1 MTELFMECATG
12 LGGDMFLA
20 ATADL
25 GLDLAPLEDL
35 LRKGGV
41 DCRIVARKERR
52 LGLMG
57 TFLDLTF
64 PASQP
69 VRGLEELTGLVDGLG
84 LSDAVKSRSNKALLR
99 LAEAEAKVH
108 GVAVEEVHF
117 HEIGALDTLI
127 DVTGAFWALERLGVT
142 AVSCAPLPWF
152 GGTVQTEHGTL
163 PLPAPATV
171 ELLRSKPV
179 RPTSMTRELVTPTG
193 AVLVDQMVERFT
205 PGPEGIVENVGT
217 GWGAMDL
224 GHVPNGLRIFLLAG
238 DAAHLE
244 MVWVLETALDHLTGE
259 ELGGAIEA
267 LMAAGAL
274 DAIYIPGVMKKNRPG
289 GLLQVLCHPAR
300 LDEVEAAIFAHT
312 LTLGIRRSLTHRR
325 TLKRHPVTRET
336 AVGPLQFKEFLLEG
350 RRFMRPEFEELR
362 RRAASLGL
370 SPIQLRL
377 LLGGGDPQG
386 SDPAD

>member
-1 MTELFMECATG
+1 MAELFMECATG
-12 LGGDMFLA
+12 IGGDMFLA
-20 ATADL
+20 AAADL
-25 GLDLAPLEDL
+25 GLDLAPFEEL

-57 TFLDLTF
+57 TSLDLTL
-64 PASQP
+64 PDAQP
-69 VRGLEELTGLVDGLG
+69 VRGLRELTGLVDGLG
-84 LSDAVKSRSNKALLR
+84 LTDSVRSRSNKALLR

-127 DVTGAFWALERLGVT
+127 DVAGAFWALERLGVSMI
-142 AVSCAPLPWF
+142 SCAPLPWF

-205 PGPEGIVENVGT
+205 HGPEGIVENVGT

-224 GHVPNGLRIFLLAG
+224 GDVPNGLRIFLTAG
-238 DAAHLE
+238 EPLPLE
-244 MVWVLETALDHLTGE
+244 QVWVLETALDHLTGE

-267 LMAAGAL
+267 IVEAGAL
-274 DAIYIPGVMKKNRPG
+274 DAIYLPGVMKKNRPG
-289 GLLQVLCHPAR
+289 GLLQVLCRGER
-300 LDEVEAAIFAHT
+300 LEEVERVVFAHT
-312 LTLGIRRSLTHRR
+312 LTLGIRRTKTARR
-325 TLKRHPVTRET
+325 ALERHPAVCET
-336 AVGPLQFKEFLLEG
+336 SAGPLQCKEFILDG
-350 RRFMRPEFEELR
+350 KRHRRPEFDELR
-362 RRAASLGL
+362 RMAARLGL
-370 SPIQLRL
+370 SPVQLRL
-377 LLGGGDPQG
+377 LLGCADPKG